1 MKTKTV
7 TNIISVFALFANFR
21 INTNE
26 LIYRLKTYKS
36 NFFVRFNDSPYLY
49 TKNELINDL
58 SLPFAH
64 KNRAFLIDEIS
75 EAIRTNK
82 IDVL

>member
-1 MKTKTV
+1 MKTKTKL
-7 TNIISVFALFANFR
+7 NIISVFALFANFR

-36 NFFVRFNDSPYLY
+36 NFFVRFNNSPYLY

-64 KNRAFLIDEIS
+64 KNRAFLIEEIS
-75 EAIRTNK
+75 EAIKANK